1 MKPLIFD
8 DKGVTK
14 TYAWVNHFVDINEH
28 TAARVPLA
36 YYRNID
42 KPSDEVVFNSKSNQV
57 RSVNIK
63 EDMARRNRR
72 PTNGDNS

>member
-1 MKPLIFD
+1 VEPLIVD
-8 DKGVTK
+8 DHGVIK
-14 TYAWVNHFVDINEH
+14 TYAWVNHFVDNP
-28 TAARVPLA
+28 AAQAKVPLA

-42 KPSDEVVFNSKSNQV
+42 DPTDEVVFNSKSDQV

-72 PTNGDNS
+72 PTNGSNT